1 MTKREKTVWLLL
13 CAVCVLCLAVPVR
26 GLFLDGVYSWHI
38 RQPEFWNMIWE
49 TAGLA
54 LILGAVWLFVD
65 QWRMK
70 IMVMAVLCLV
80 FVWCHVVF
88 LPMVVSGGYLIYVF
102 LVGVTFRTR
111 CIQTGAG
118 MKDVWLWDFLLGCG
132 AVMILFCLMSAAGTG
147 GIGALKAAVVGTGIG
162 VAVCG
167 GPGEVRRLSDL
178 AGVRD
183 VTGRWTGLFSG
194 NDRAAGKPERPWTKI
209 QMLLVVF
216 MIVMVLIQ
224 VGRMGISLDFDS
236 LWYGVRSEYI
246 LDNGHGIYENMGSV
260 GLVYTYPK
268 GLEVLLLPLSDLAS
282 HSYLIFVNVWLAVM
296 SLAVVYKIG
305 RFYMGRTYSLL
316 AAACVSAIPAV
327 MNMSITAKTDNATLL
342 VQLVMVLFFLH
353 YLKERQA
360 RYLIGSFCAFLL
372 SWTLKPT
379 AVVFS
384 TAVFGMSGL
393 YVLGTRQLVW
403 KASFREW
410 LSLLV
415 PGAALAGIWART
427 LIMVGIPVTSV
438 FSSIF
443 LKLGFQLKYPFSVL
457 PIKGSSVEEG
467 NIWSYLADTL
477 YGMFLN
483 PSGDDMSHVVIAWG
497 TSLLLFLMAV
507 VIAVVFVKRKSVG
520 GKNPAMEHG
529 CQGRPLAGDGGGK
542 AFRTM
547 VGYMGTSN
555 VHLAGNPDRTQD
567 INLARYAHTV
577 MIPFTIVC
585 LVSLMLLG
593 QIDGNYFMLFD
604 VFLVLYGCA
613 AISQIRGDSLKR
625 GILILILPILLLNVP
640 VTMVSNWAWS
650 LGYTPVDVLN
660 KGRINHRA
668 GQHQKMMELGNSG
681 IWDILAADPVTRVIA
696 VGEHPQIFAFPCN
709 VQSYDDITSSWGNV
723 RLVKTMD
730 AFIEYLSYAE
740 TDYIYMQAWSV
751 DEGSRCHELMGYLI
765 EAGIL
770 TEVRYEN
777 GNLLAKVDLLGEY
790 SPEAADAYEIYK
802 TNYPVR
808 PKQ

>member
-1 MTKREKTVWLLL
+1 MTRREKTVWLLL
-13 CAVCVLCLAVPVR
+13 CAVCVWCLAVPVK

-54 LILGAVWLFVD
+54 LILGAVCLFVD
-65 QWRMK
+65 QRRVK
-70 IMVMAVLCLV
+70 IMAMAVVCLV
-80 FVWCHVVF
+80 FAWCHVVF
-88 LPMVVSGGYLIYVF
+88 LPMVVSVGYLIYVF
-102 LVGVTFRTR
+102 LVGATIRSR
-111 CIQTGAG
+111 CIRMEAR

-132 AVMILFCLMSAAGTG
+132 AVMILFCLMSAAGIG
-147 GIGALKAAVVGTGIG
+147 SIGALKAAVVGSGIG
-162 VAVCG
+162 LAVCS
-167 GPGEVRRLSDL
+167 GPGEVRRLSGL
-178 AGVRD
+178 TGVSG
-183 VTGRWTGLFSG
+183 VTGRWPGVLSG
-194 NDRAAGKPERPWTKI
+194 NDQAVRKPERPWTKI
-209 QMLLVVF
+209 QLLLVVF
-216 MIVMVLIQ
+216 MIIMVLIQ

-353 YLKERQA
+353 YLKEKQA
-360 RYLIGSFCAFLL
+360 RHLIGSFGAFLL

-427 LIMVGIPVTSV
+427 LIVVGIPVTSV

-443 LKLGFQLKYPFSVL
+443 LKLGFRLKYPFSVL
-457 PIKGSSVEEG
+457 PIKGSSVEDG
-467 NIWSYLADTL
+467 SVWRYLADTL

-483 PSGDDMSHVVIAWG
+483 PSGDDMNHVVIAWG

-507 VIAVVFVKRKSVG
+507 VAVAVFVKMQSVG
-520 GKNPAMEHG
+520 VKHSAMEHETNP
-529 CQGRPLAGDGGGK
+529 CQARI
-542 AFRTM
+542 
-547 VGYMGTSN
+547 
-555 VHLAGNPDRTQD
+555 QD
-567 INLARYAHTV
+567 INLTRYAHTV

-613 AISQIRGDSLKR
+613 AISQIKSDSLKR
-625 GILILILPILLLNVP
+625 GILILILPILFLNVQ

-668 GQHQKMMELGNSG
+668 GQHQKMIELGNSG
-681 IWDILAADPVTRVIA
+681 IWDILAADPTTRVIA
-696 VGEHPQIFAFPCN
+696 AGDHPQVFAFPCN

-730 AFIEYLSYAE
+730 AFVEYLSYAE

-751 DEGSRCHELMGYLI
+751 EEGSRCHELMGYLI

-770 TEVRYEN
+770 TDVRYEN
-777 GNLLAKVDLLGEY
+777 GNLLAKVDLLGQY

-802 TNYPVR
+802 TNYPVH